1 MPTPGQRVQQLIL
14 SNRDKVLFAGT
25 AEGSVCAY
33 MWGAEGQPTEGQQY
47 QVIVVLYYYYSHYHY
62 YQYQVIVVL
71 YYYYSHY
78 HYYYYFYYS
87 YYY

>member
-1 MPTPGQRVQQLIL
+1 MQQLIL

-47 QVIVVLYYYYSHYHY
+47 QVIVVVIIVVIIAYVWGAEGQPTEGQ
-62 YQYQVIVVL
+62 QYQVIVVL
-71 YYYYSHY
+71 YDYYSHY
-78 HYYYYFYYS
+78 HY
-87 YYY
+87 